1 MSIKTLLFDLDGTLI
16 NTNDLIIASFLH
28 TLEQYQPGRYK
39 REDVIP
45 FIGPPLVDSFQQVD
59 PEKTEEM
66 IAVYRTFNHAKHDE
80 LVTEYEGVYE
90 AIEALHKQG
99 FKLAVVTSKI
109 SQTAHMGLK
118 LTGLDKFFDVVVAL
132 DHVKKSKPDPEP
144 IDLALEQLGS
154 TREEAIMVGDSHF
167 DILAGKNA
175 NMKTAAVAW
184 TIKGEEVL
192 RSYNPD
198 FMLEDMRDLLD
209 IVGVTQK

>member
-59 PEKTEEM
+59 REKTEEM
-66 IAVYRTFNHAKHDE
+66 IGVYRTFNHAKHDE

-90 AIEALHKQG
+90 AIETLHKQG

-144 IDLALEQLGS
+144 IDLALEQLDS
-154 TREEAIMVGDSHF
+154 TREEAIMVGDSDF

-184 TIKGEEVL
+184 SIKGEDVL